1 MHFSVNYVSQ
11 KINQDT
17 MIFRKRNPIS
27 PTRFFHFSEFK
38 QLAAFD
44 IHITKQSKLPI
55 IRYYDRNNIH

>member
-1 MHFSVNYVSQ
+1 MHLRVNYVSH

-17 MIFRKRNPIS
+17 IFRKRNPIA

-38 QLAAFD
+38 QLVAFD
-44 IHITKQSKLPI
+44 IHITKQYKLPI